1 MNEDGLPEMPIV
13 YTYIHTYIHTNIHT
27 YTHMNAYIQV
37 SIRHYKPHVETLIS
51 FNRYWPLTF
60 VVW

>member
-1 MNEDGLPEMPIV
+1 MNEDGLPEMPTV
-13 YTYIHTYIHTNIHT
+13 YIYIHTYIGSYIH
-27 YTHMNAYIQV
+27 MSAYILV